1 MAINNYNNPSY
12 TYGYVP
18 SAYQAMQQP
27 AMRYPQNMY
36 EPQYVT
42 GIEGANAYQM
52 PPGISQMILW
62 DTDRDCF
69 YIKKVD
75 EIGRP
80 KVVAW
85 KDFSDHV
92 EPLENQNGSMAQP
105 AIDMSVYPTKKDLED
120 MLEKYNM
127 TNYLT
132 KDEFEKILGQLCVGE
147 RGRIVRNELNT

>member
-1 MAINNYNNPSY
+1 MANNQFNPY
-12 TYGYVP
+12 QPYGYP
-18 SAYQAMQQP
+18 MINQP
-27 AMRYPQNMY
+27 QMRYPVSINPY

-52 PPGISQMILW
+52 PAGVQQMILW
-62 DTDRDCF
+62 DTDKDCF
-69 YIKKVD
+69 YIKKLD

-80 KVVAW
+80 RVVAW

-92 EPLENQNGSMAQP
+92 EPAQENQNGTDAQQT
-105 AIDMSVYPTKKDLED
+105 IDMSVYPTKKDLED

-132 KDEFEKILGQLCVGE
+132 KDEFEKALGQLCVGE
-147 RGRIVRNELNT
+147 RGRIVRNELDT

>member
-1 MAINNYNNPSY
+1 MANNPFNPY
-12 TYGYVP
+12 PTYGYP
-18 SAYQAMQQP
+18 TINQP
-27 AMRYPQNMY
+27 MMRYQQNPY

-52 PPGISQMILW
+52 PPGVGQMILW
-62 DTDRDCF
+62 DTDSDCF
-69 YIKKVD
+69 YIKKLD

-80 KVVAW
+80 RVVAW

-92 EPLENQNGSMAQP
+92 IPAPENQNGSDAQQSV
-105 AIDMSVYPTKKDLED
+105 DMSVYPTKKDLED

-132 KDEFEKILGQLCVGE
+132 KDEFEKALSQLCVGE
-147 RGRIVRNELNT
+147 RGRIVRNELDT

>member
-1 MAINNYNNPSY
+1 MANWYNGNPQ
-12 TYGYVP
+12 YGYQVP
-18 SAYQAMQQP
+18 TSQP
-27 AMRYPQNMY
+27 IVRQPVYVNPY

-52 PPGISQMILW
+52 PVGVSQMILW

-69 YIKKVD
+69 YIKKLD

-85 KDFSDHV
+85 KDFQDHV
-92 EPLENQNGSMAQP
+92 EPQTNQNGSQEQQ
-105 AIDMSVYPTKKDLED
+105 IDMSVYPTKKDLED

-132 KDEFEKILGQLCVGE
+132 KEEFDNALKELYVGE
-147 RGRIVRNELNT
+147 RGRIMRNELNT